1 MDKAVTKLLQKVKSN
16 LKVLT
21 RQMTTEL
28 LKRLAAPQVKDYPQD
43 VIGEEGAEGKE
54 EGGSETS
61 PETFDDMEYIRSAFS
76 LKCFY
81 LD

>member
-1 MDKAVTKLLQKVKSN
+1 MKPLFFDQGPQSLLDKAVAKLLQKVKSN

-43 VIGEEGAEGKE
+43 VIGEEGAEGEE
-54 EGGSETS
+54 EGGSEEACLS
-61 PETFDDMEYIRSAFS
+61 RNF
-76 LKCFY
+76 
-81 LD
+81 